1 MRRNIVIGPPG
12 TGKTTFLKKK
22 VDRLINEGHC
32 RPDEIGYFSFTVKAA
47 EEIRDRVNT
56 IKWSE
61 DELKKMY
68 PYFCT
73 LHSLAYK
80 RLQLQGTD
88 IMDEQDYEELSRIT
102 GRLFVNKMK
111 KGNGVDISM
120 PTAKSEYQDIINLA
134 YAKYPDKEDRL
145 RRVFQTVKLNDYGAR
160 NTIEQMDLDLKNFKR
175 DRQKLEYVDYF
186 NRFLEKRNPP
196 QLKYLFVDE
205 AQDLSAHQWKVIS
218 MIEEVAQPIETYVA
232 GDDDQAIF
240 RWAGADI
247 EHFIDMAMDPTNNVI
262 PLKQSYRIPKS
273 VHIIATKLAQRISKR
288 IDKTYYPREEE
299 GEVKFLNIRP
309 LNKGLQEGEWLILC
323 RTHEIV
329 KQVCESLEMYG
340 WLYKRYGQS
349 VINLNY
355 IEAIKA
361 WTRLQKGHKV
371 SGQQCDTLYQFM
383 DSTRI
388 KRNYGTFK
396 GELSGIYSLETL
408 IKEFGLRE
416 KIKDMDVRDMKW
428 YDILNAK
435 GFRKRINYLR
445 AIMREGNKLD
455 DTPRIEVST
464 IHASKGGERDN
475 VMLLTDLSYGPY
487 SSMKDSR
494 QGMDDE
500 TRVFYVG
507 ATRAKEQ
514 LVVVHRTEG
523 QFEFESIFIQ
533 QGNTYDMSENI
544 RRS

>member
-1 MRRNIVIGPPG
+1 MHRNIVIGPPG
-12 TGKTTFLKKK
+12 TGKTTFLKNK
-22 VDRLINEGHC
+22 VEEIISKGECSPN
-32 RPDEIGYFSFTVKAA
+32 EIGYFSFTVKAA
-47 EEIRDRVNT
+47 EEIRDRVT
-56 IKWSE
+56 KEEWSE

-102 GRLFVNKMK
+102 GRVFVNKMK

-134 YAKYPDKEDRL
+134 YAKYPDEEDRL

-218 MIEEVAQPIETYVA
+218 MIQEIAKPIETYVA

-247 EHFIDMAMDPTNNVI
+247 EHFINMANDENNTML

-273 VHIIATKLAQRISKR
+273 VHIIATNLAQRISTR
-288 IDKTYYPREEE
+288 IDKTYNPREEE

-309 LNKGLQEGEWLILC
+309 LNKGIARRRVVNFMSYTRDC
-323 RTHEIV
+323 KASMR
-329 KQVCESLEMYG
+329 
-340 WLYKRYGQS
+340 
-349 VINLNY
+349 VI
-355 IEAIKA
+355 
-361 WTRLQKGHKV
+361 R
-371 SGQQCDTLYQFM
+371 
-383 DSTRI
+383 
-388 KRNYGTFK
+388 
-396 GELSGIYSLETL
+396 
-408 IKEFGLRE
+408 
-416 KIKDMDVRDMKW
+416 DVW
-428 YDILNAK
+428 VA
-435 GFRKRINYLR
+435 
-445 AIMREGNKLD
+445 
-455 DTPRIEVST
+455 V
-464 IHASKGGERDN
+464 
-475 VMLLTDLSYGPY
+475 
-487 SSMKDSR
+487 
-494 QGMDDE
+494 
-500 TRVFYVG
+500 
-507 ATRAKEQ
+507 
-514 LVVVHRTEG
+514 
-523 QFEFESIFIQ
+523 
-533 QGNTYDMSENI
+533 
-544 RRS
+544 